1 MVLRVAIIASVIAL
15 FIIIYALID
24 CLRTRPQDARSIS
37 KPAWVLSILLLPLV
51 GALLW
56 FFLGRPRNS
65 PAPEGYSAP
74 GSSSRSSAPD
84 DDEAFLRR
92 LAQERAQKAREAEL
106 KRREDE
112 LKRRGGPAGGAGQA
126 KGEGPEGDGTEGD
139 GTEGTASGGDAD
151 GSDGD
156 RPGRGGNPA

>member
-1 MVLRVAIIASVIAL
+1 MVLRVAIIASIIAL
-15 FIIIYALID
+15 FVIIYALID
-24 CLRTRPQDARSIS
+24 CLRTRPQEVRSIS
-37 KPAWVLSILLLPLV
+37 KPAWVLSILLLPLI

-92 LAQERAQKAREAEL
+92 LAQERAQKAREVEL

-112 LKRRGGPAGGAGQA
+112 LKRGGAS
-126 KGEGPEGDGTEGD
+126 KPDGETGAGSADGGGADGTGGGATGGGSD
-139 GTEGTASGGDAD
+139 SGGHDD
-151 GSDGD
+151 D
-156 RPGRGGNPA
+156 RPGRGGSPT